1 MEATL
6 LQGAKNPLVYSD
18 MFSNRTVFNGAY
30 NNSVCV
36 IDVTHNDV
44 VVSPAG
50 NGEKTTSEI
59 RREKVAWFDNSNA
72 DSFGPGVRC
81 WGWFRG
87 NWEVWG
93 WILWVG

>member
-36 IDVTHNDV
+36 KDVTHNDV

-50 NGEKTTSEI
+50 NGGKMSSEI
-59 RREKVAWFDNSNA
+59 RREHVTWFYNINA
-72 DSFGPGVRC
+72 DNFGPAVQF
-81 WGWFRG
+81 WGCIRS

-93 WILWVG
+93 WILWAG